1 MPPQAY
7 RSCFVPHDLA
17 APLKG
22 AASGPLA
29 GLNAVV
35 KDMYDIAGERTGC
48 GSPEWLATHPP
59 AARNCPPVQKIL
71 DAGATIIGKTVCD
84 EYFYSVSGANAHY
97 GTPVNARAPGRLP
110 GGSSAG
116 SAAACGTGLCDFAL
130 GSDTGGSV
138 RVPASFNGIYGLRP
152 THERIEH
159 SGVADMAPSFDVPGW
174 FAATPGVFRKVGAV
188 LLDGRRVAA
197 KIDRVVVLEDAFA
210 QAEELVADLLRTL
223 LEFMS
228 DDLPGMAHGR
238 IAPEGFD
245 PWREAFRIVQAYETW
260 QTFGGFITKHR
271 PNIGPG
277 VKERMQFAST
287 VTRVQADASREVVN
301 KARDHIRQVAVPGTV
316 LALPT
321 APSISP
327 KIEISGAELEEFRTR
342 VMRLTCTSGISGL
355 PQMSIP
361 GATINGCPIGLSFI
375 GWAGGDEALL
385 DLACELSRH
394 CGMAA

>member
-17 APLKG
+17 APLKR

-84 EYFYSVSGANAHY
+84 EYFYSVSGTNAHY
-97 GTPVNARAPGRLP
+97 GTPVNVRAPGRLP

-116 SAAACGTGLCDFAL
+116 SAAACGAGLCDFAL

-188 LLDGRRVAA
+188 LLDSRRVAA
-197 KIDRVVVLEDAFA
+197 KIDRVVMLEDAFA
-210 QAEELVADLLRTL
+210 QAEEPVADLLRTL

-245 PWREAFRIVQAYETW
+245 PWREAFRVVQAYETW
-260 QTFGGFITKHR
+260 QTFGGFITKHK

-301 KARDHIRQVAVPGTV
+301 KARDHIRQIVVPGTV

-385 DLACELSRH
+385 DLACKLSRH

>member
-29 GLNAVV
+29 GLSAVV

-97 GTPVNARAPGRLP
+97 GTPVNIRAPGRLP

-116 SAAACGTGLCDFAL
+116 SAAACGAGLCDFAL

-188 LLDGRRVAA
+188 LLDNRGVAA
-197 KIDRVVVLEDAFA
+197 QINRVVVLEDAFA
-210 QAEELVADLLRTL
+210 QAEEPVADLLRTL

-228 DDLPGMAHGR
+228 DDLPEMAHGR
-238 IAPEGFD
+238 IAPDGFD

-260 QTFGGFITKHR
+260 QTFGAFVTKHR

-287 VTRVQADASREVVN
+287 VTSAQADASREVVN
-301 KARDHIRQVAVPGTV
+301 KARDHIRQIVVPGTV

-321 APSISP
+321 APSIAP

-355 PQMSIP
+355 PQMNIP
-361 GATINGCPIGLSFI
+361 GGTINGCPIGLSFI

-385 DLACELSRH
+385 NLACELSRH